1 MVLFSVSHKA
11 IKGIPLHSA
20 KSLVQ
25 WIIVNCSQLGYP
37 VTSGPCVLTSSATGA
52 PCRPLPGPPPST
64 SQVCSHSCRLKF
76 EPGRAAVYSYS
87 PTRLI
92 ELCAVAGWGCRLL
105 LKRLAVCRQDGFLS
119 CEAAAMAAKVTI
131 ALSRTAYKCSNCRH
145 FTSKRLHSSR
155 VELPSFLSC

>member
-76 EPGRAAVYSYS
+76 EPI
-87 PTRLI
+87 PMNP
-92 ELCAVAGWGCRLL
+92 E
-105 LKRLAVCRQDGFLS
+105 
-119 CEAAAMAAKVTI
+119 AMAMKHESYRGFYRLRPPFFRPIDLVLPGRGNTNESLHPSVI
-131 ALSRTAYKCSNCRH
+131 ERYKNDYTYRPENIKGYFNRQSI
-145 FTSKRLHSSR
+145 
-155 VELPSFLSC
+155 V